1 MVEFLID
8 QAMKEAIDL
17 QNRNQLDD
25 AKSIYN
31 KILVHDKNNSDA
43 HHLLSLIYLVE
54 GKLDDARSH
63 IINAIELQPEISVY
77 HSNYGNILYQSNNL
91 EFAIQEHKRA
101 IKLDKKNFQSFYS
114 LGVIYSH
121 LKNYDKAVENYK
133 KALSLD
139 ANSSVAHNNLANI
152 YNNINPNE
160 AEHHYLKVLELTS
173 NDPMPYINISNYYLK
188 NTKYKKCV
196 EVLEEALNKDVTS
209 KELYNNLGIAYYA
222 TKDNI
227 AAKKMFKHA
236 LEIDN
241 SYKPAIDNIK
251 NMENAGQ

>member
-1 MVEFLID
+1 MSKFFVD
-8 QAMKEAIDL
+8 QALKEAIDL
-17 QNRNQLDD
+17 HQRNQLHD
-25 AKSIYN
+25 AKSIYT
-31 KILVHDKNNSDA
+31 KIINHDKTNSDA
-43 HHLLSLIYLVE
+43 YHLLSLIYLVE
-54 GKLDDARSH
+54 NNLDDARSH
-63 IINAIELQPEISVY
+63 IVSAIELQPEISVY

-101 IKLDKKNFQSFYS
+101 IKLDKRNFQSFYS

-121 LKNYDKAVENYK
+121 LKNYEKAVENYK

-139 ANSSVAHNNLANI
+139 DKSSVAHNNLANI

-196 EVLEEALNKDVTS
+196 EILEQALKIDLVS

-222 TKDNI
+222 TKNNT

-236 LEIDN
+236 LDIDKN
-241 SYKPAIDNIK
+241 YKPALDNIS
-251 NMENAGQ
+251 NMENAEN